1 MHLMH
6 CAVHR
11 RTSSGRV
18 LGPDQRISVTSALR
32 AHTIDASWQVFMEK
46 DRGSIKPN
54 NIADF
59 VVLDANPLENF
70 DDLDQIKV
78 KQTWRRGVCVYEA

>member
-1 MHLMH
+1 
-6 CAVHR
+6 
-11 RTSSGRV
+11 
-18 LGPDQRISVTSALR
+18 
-32 AHTIDASWQVFMEK
+32 MEK